1 MADWTAGD
9 GGSDHA
15 RKAVQ
20 HAGQPDP
27 GAGIHIKPSE
37 QGSLHSALGV
47 PQSQNIPVSQLQSKP
62 GDSPTLSK
70 KKNFAR
76 NARKFNH

>member
-1 MADWTAGD
+1 MNDWAAGD

-20 HAGQPDP
+20 HSGQPDP
-27 GAGIHIKPSE
+27 GAGIHIKSSE

-47 PQSQNIPVSQLQSKP
+47 PQGQNIPANMLQPKP
-62 GDSPTLSK
+62 SDSPTMSK